1 MNNELNDTLTTLTDF
16 ELELIWA
23 GYTECAQWAD
33 IPYNEE
39 GTEEVDAD
47 EWVFSDALRYAV
59 LDFVIENEED
69 VMAYADLDSY
79 GFEGVGHNIWLSA
92 RGHGTG
98 FWDRGYGALGDRLDK
113 ASEHMCGDPYM
124 GDDGIVYVDY

>member
-1 MNNELNDTLTTLTDF
+1 MTNTAENTISDHA
-16 ELELIWA
+16 LELIWN

-33 IPYNEE
+33 VPYNEE
-39 GTEEVDAD
+39 GTEELDTN
-47 EWVFSDALRYAV
+47 EWVFTDALRFAV
-59 LDFVIENEED
+59 LDFVEANEED
-69 VMAYADLDSY
+69 VVAYAKLNAY
-79 GFEGVGHNIWLSA
+79 GFGGVGYDLWLSA

-113 ASEHMCGDPYM
+113 ASEHICGDPCM